1 MNPEKPCM
9 KKLILFSALIVIL
22 SSCSKI
28 VVIPEQRSIEGSW
41 VLAEAARS
49 NGFGWQYFRSGLE
62 EGVFDFYR
70 NGVAEYDDGYS
81 LMRGTWRIRTV
92 GGGYYDQY
100 GNYYDRLHDSWE
112 VNVYD
117 SYNRTS
123 IDMYFDEIVVYNNR
137 IVATH
142 YDGYAILRYTFRR
155 L

>member
-1 MNPEKPCM
+1 M
-9 KKLILFSALIVIL
+9 KRLLLFSTLIVFL

-28 VVIPEQRSIEGSW
+28 IVVPEQRSIEGSW
-41 VLAEAARS
+41 VLAEASRS

-62 EGVFDFYR
+62 DGVFDFYR
-70 NGVAEYDDGYS
+70 NGDAEYDDGFS

-92 GGGYYDQY
+92 AGGYYDQY

-117 SYNRTS
+117 AYNRSS

-142 YDGYAILRYTFRR
+142 YDGYYIQRYTFRR
-155 L
+155 I